1 MSGQTRSKRSSSG
14 AAARLVSAALLA
26 LGGLSALSAGTA
38 HAAPTPGFGTVTD
51 CTGNSAS
58 SFGQVV
64 ATTGYA
70 PNGVLRI
77 TFDCHDTAANGN
89 GPYSI
94 ALPSQIAVG
103 SNQTL
108 YIDGQD
114 TDTANTNH
122 YDITIQVPSGL
133 ANGRAFYVHA
143 GGDLFLSNLVLKGA
157 AGAPPAT
164 GVTAPLDQGGVEI
177 TGASQLFAFNVEF
190 LNLQIASELHGGAVY
205 VHPTGSDPGS
215 PAATIGNSSFVGN
228 YANFGGAI
236 DAGPAASVG
245 LVTYT
250 SALTL
255 INSSFSGN
263 VAQTAGGAINA
274 LTGSQVAISSDTIA
288 ENRVNATGVTI
299 LGSGIYSDTAAANF
313 VIRNTIIANNTGATS
328 AANNNC
334 AYSISSGITPIG
346 ANLEYNGGGATNCGF
361 SLTSNPAPLTFISPG
376 PTPPSALG
384 LVTPYWALG
393 TGSPAVDAVPIGG
406 CTSDGTKPLT
416 IDQIGDPRPSGTACD
431 IGAYEL
437 PQLRLVILC
446 GNAQSANANTAF
458 VQPLI
463 VQAVDVNGTV
473 RNGVLITYTV
483 GAGANGASGTLA
495 SPPGSATLTGT
506 TGQLTLPANC
516 PNGTTTVQGA
526 VSFSLTANGTPSVPG
541 SPYPVNV
548 TAADAGGT
556 PLTGV
561 TTSFGETNLQLVAES
576 CSLRIGFF
584 SSLGSTNGSTS
595 TQFSV
600 ATGKLPGGRRT
611 LINYLALRG
620 SAGRLVASPITS
632 SVKCLLPYLY
642 PSPPATPTTRLP
654 LTVDFDATVVSSGIP
669 GIATASTI
677 HVTIKQD
684 LGASPPVQTVTI
696 TNRAGTT
703 TYYAFSPS
711 NYSVAPQS
719 FVVRATP

>member
-1 MSGQTRSKRSSSG
+1 M
-14 AAARLVSAALLA
+14 SAALLA
-26 LGGLSALSAGTA
+26 LGGISALSAGTA
-38 HAAPTPGFGTVTD
+38 HAAPTPGYGTVTD
-51 CTGNSAS
+51 CTGNSAG

-122 YDITIQVPSGL
+122 YDITIQVPTGL

-164 GVTAPLDQGGVEI
+164 SATAPLDQGGVEI

-236 DAGPAASVG
+236 DAGPTVA
-245 LVTYT
+245 TYT
-250 SALTL
+250 SALTVVD
-255 INSSFSGN
+255 SSFSGN

-274 LTGSQVAISSDTIA
+274 LTGSKVALSSDTIA
-288 ENRVNATGVTI
+288 GNRVNATGITI

-334 AYSISSGITPIG
+334 AYGVSSGITPIG
-346 ANLEYNGGGATNCGF
+346 ANLEYNGGGTTNCGF

-393 TGSPAVDAVPIGG
+393 TGSPAVDASTD

-416 IDQIGDPRPSGTACD
+416 IDQIGDPRPSGVACD

-437 PQLRLVILC
+437 PQVRLVILC
-446 GNAQSANANTAF
+446 GNLQSANANTAF
-458 VQPLI
+458 GQPLI
-463 VQAVDVNGTV
+463 VQAVDVNGIV

-506 TGQLTLPANC
+506 TGQLTLPADC

-526 VSFSLTANGTPSVPG
+526 VSFSLTANGTPSIPG
-541 SPYPVNV
+541 STYPVNV

-561 TTSFGETNLQLVAES
+561 TTSFGETNLQLVADS

-600 ATGKLPGGRRT
+600 ATGRLLGGRRT

-620 SAGRLVASPITS
+620 SAGQLVAVPVTS
-632 SVKCLLPYLY
+632 SVRCLLPYVFAG
-642 PSPPATPTTRLP
+642 PPTTRLP
-654 LTVDFDATVVSSGIP
+654 LTVDFDATVASSGVP

-696 TNRAGTT
+696 TNLAGTT

-711 NYSVAPQS
+711 NYSVAPKS
-719 FVVRATP
+719 FQINAFQLT